1 MYSYDR
7 TGAAKDDLKS
17 VLQKWIDQASL
28 PEKELISIAEKLEN
42 EPDKS
47 GRMSTVVNYLDEAIN
62 AFAKA
67 KGALIKAR
75 ARLT

>member
-28 PEKELISIAEKLEN
+28 PEKELISIAEKL
-42 EPDKS
+42 
-47 GRMSTVVNYLDEAIN
+47 DEAIN